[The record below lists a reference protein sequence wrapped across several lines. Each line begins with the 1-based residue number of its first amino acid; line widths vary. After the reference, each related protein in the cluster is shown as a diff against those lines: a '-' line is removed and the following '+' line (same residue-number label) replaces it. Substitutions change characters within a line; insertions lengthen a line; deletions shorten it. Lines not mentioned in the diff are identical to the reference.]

1 MEAIPK
7 IAALERALTSPAQG
21 VGPASHG
28 GAGQS
33 PDDLVDRFEA
43 LMQGRGGPADASGLP
58 LQPSPVVT
66 AIGNLADDSNSV
78 AEENDALYE
87 TDDMSAGEVSM
98 RMSALAQEMRLVG
111 LRLKAYTEMSKQS
124 REGVQTLMRS

>member
-1 MEAIPK
+1 MEAISK
-7 IAALERALTSPAQG
+7 IAALERAIASPIQG
-21 VGPASHG
+21 VGAAGQG

-43 LMQGRGGPADASGLP
+43 LMQGRDAQGGPSALP
-58 LQPSPVVT
+58 PRSSSIMT

-111 LRLKAYTEMSKQS
+111 LRLKAYSEMSKQS